1 MAEHEAQLREEL
13 RFGPKAQVA
22 EATIAD
28 AFAAY
33 LLKANKP
40 NPSDILRVDRMN
52 AVIGG
57 MPMSDPHAAW

>member
-22 EATIAD
+22 GATIAD
-28 AFAAY
+28 AFRAY

-40 NPSDILRVDRMN
+40 NSSDILRIGKLN
-52 AVIGG
+52 AAIGG
-57 MPMSDPHAAW
+57 MPLSDPHGA